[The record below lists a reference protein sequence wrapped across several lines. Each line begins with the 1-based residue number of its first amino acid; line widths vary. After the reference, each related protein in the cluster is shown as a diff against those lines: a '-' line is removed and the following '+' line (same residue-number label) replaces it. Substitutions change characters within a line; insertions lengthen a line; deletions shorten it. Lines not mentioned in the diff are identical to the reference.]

1 MIKTTKRNILIASAL
16 AVTMVS
22 GAAVAEEKEFDFGK
36 IYVECG
42 LGGMIGS
49 AVEHKTTSQVLA
61 VVTNV
66 TWDLGTTASTSYFT
80 SEDTCY
86 NQKARTAAFINQSYE
101 NLEKE
106 IASGQGE
113 YFDALA
119 NLARDEQQS
128 ISDYQAN
135 LRNKFA
141 LIVADDSYTQ
151 LSRYEKVQKLY
162 EVAI

>member
-1 MIKTTKRNILIASAL
+1 MAPVL
-16 AVTMVS
+16 AVAMAS
-22 GAAVAEEKEFDFGK
+22 GAALAEEKEMDFAK

-42 LGGMIGS
+42 LGGIFGS
-49 AVEHKTTSQVLA
+49 AVDHKTTSQVMA
-61 VVTNV
+61 ISTNV
-66 TWDLGTTASTSYFT
+66 TWDLGTTASTSYFS

-119 NLARDEQQS
+119 RLAREDGES
-128 ISDYQAN
+128 ISDYQTS
-135 LRNKFA
+135 LRSQFA
-141 LIVADDSYTQ
+141 SIVADDSYPQ

-162 EVAI
+162 EAAI